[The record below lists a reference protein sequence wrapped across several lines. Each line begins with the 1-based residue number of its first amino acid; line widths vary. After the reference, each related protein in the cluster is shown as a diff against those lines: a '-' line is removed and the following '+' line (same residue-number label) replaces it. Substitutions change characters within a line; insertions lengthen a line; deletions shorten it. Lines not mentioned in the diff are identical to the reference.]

1 VSSPRATST
10 DSFDLVVVG
19 GGTAGLVAA
28 RTAASL
34 GASVAM
40 IERDAAPGGDCLWTG
55 CVPSKTFRA
64 AAATVA
70 QARRAAAYG
79 VELVPGP
86 VDFAAVMA
94 EVRRAVETIAP
105 VDSVEATAAAG
116 VAVVTG
122 TGRFTGPDEVAVTA
136 VDGSVRRLRFGR
148 AVLAMG
154 AGPDVP
160 PLPGLAERGYLT
172 SDDVWELTEL
182 PARLLVVGGGVT
194 GCELAQAF
202 ARLGSRVTVV
212 EPGGRLLGEEDPDAS
227 ALVEAALTAD
237 GVEVRTGRRVEAL
250 AGTAARLDDGTRVAA
265 DQVLVATGRR
275 ARTAD
280 LGLGAVGVALQAN
293 GDVVVDPWLRTTNP
307 RIWAAGDLTGYP
319 RYTHLAGL
327 HGAAVAAHA
336 VLGLRRR
343 AAVVPAPRVTYTDP
357 EVAAVGLSAAEG
369 RAAGHRVVT
378 LEHAHVDRAV
388 TEGRTDGFTRLVL
401 DRRGR
406 LLGAVVVSPRAGE
419 TIAEATLAINQGVT
433 VATLTASTHPYP
445 GFSDGLWNAAIG
457 EYQRSLGRLPTRT
470 AIGVLR
476 RLRRRHRPGAALPA
490 D

>member
-1 VSSPRATST
+1 VSSARATLP

-28 RTAASL
+28 RTAAAL

-40 IERDAAPGGDCLWTG
+40 VERDAAPGGDCLWTG

-64 AAATVA
+64 AALTVA
-70 QARRAAAYG
+70 EARRAAAYG

-94 EVRRAVETIAP
+94 EVRRAVMAIAP
-105 VDSVEATAAAG
+105 VDSVEATTAAG

-122 TGRFTGPDEVAVTA
+122 TGRFTGPDELAVTA
-136 VDGSVRRLRFGR
+136 VDASVRRLRFGQ
-148 AVLAMG
+148 AVLATG

-160 PLPGLAERGYLT
+160 PLPGLVERGYLT
-172 SDDVWELTEL
+172 SDTVWELGEL

-212 EPGGRLLGEEDPDAS
+212 EAGERLLSEEDPDAS
-227 ALVEAALTAD
+227 ALVEAALTAE
-237 GVEVRTGRRVEAL
+237 GVEVRTDRRIESFDGPL
-250 AGTAARLDDGTRVAA
+250 ARLDDGTRVET
-265 DQVLVATGRR
+265 DEVLVATGRR
-275 ARTAD
+275 SRTAD
-280 LGLGAVGVALQAN
+280 LGLGVVGVALQAD

-343 AAVVPAPRVTYTDP
+343 AAAIPAPRVAYTDP
-357 EVAAVGLSAAEG
+357 EVAAVGLSAGQG

-378 LEHAHVDRAV
+378 LEHSHVDRAV

-401 DRRGR
+401 DRRGK

-419 TIAEATLAINQGVT
+419 TIAEATLAIQQGVS
-433 VATLTASTHPYP
+433 VATLTATTHPYP

-457 EYQRSLGRLPTRT
+457 EYQRSLGRPPLRT
-470 AIGVLR
+470 GLRVLR
-476 RLRRRHRPGAALPA
+476 GLRRRLLRRSSALPG
-490 D
+490 

>member
-1 VSSPRATST
+1 MSTSAADVA
-10 DSFDLVVVG
+10 DSFDFVVLG

-28 RTAASL
+28 RTAAAL

-40 IERDAAPGGDCLWTG
+40 IERDPAPGGDCLWTG

-70 QARRAAAYG
+70 EARRAAAYG

-94 EVRRAVETIAP
+94 EVRSAVATISP
-105 VDSVEATAAAG
+105 VDSVDATTAAG
-116 VAVVTG
+116 VTVVTG

-136 VDGSVRRLRFGR
+136 VDGSVRRLRFDQ
-148 AVLAMG
+148 AVLATG

-172 SDDVWELTEL
+172 SDTVWDLAAL
-182 PARLLVVGGGVT
+182 PARLLVLGGGVT

-202 ARLGSRVTVV
+202 ARLGSEVTVV

-237 GVEVRTGRRVEAL
+237 GVEVRTGRRVQAFDG
-250 AGTAARLDDGTRVAA
+250 AAARLDDNTVVEP

-275 ARTAD
+275 SRTAH
-280 LGLGAVGVALQAN
+280 LGLGAVGVALRPN

-307 RIWAAGDLTGYP
+307 RIWAAGDLTGHP

-327 HGAAVAAHA
+327 HGAAVATHA
-336 VLGLRRR
+336 ILGLRRR
-343 AAVVPAPRVTYTDP
+343 AAAVPAPRVAYTDP

-369 RAAGHRVVT
+369 RAAGYRVVT
-378 LEHAHVDRAV
+378 LQHPHVDRAV

-401 DRRGR
+401 DRRGKIR
-406 LLGAVVVSPRAGE
+406 GAIVVSPRAGE
-419 TIAEATLAINQGVT
+419 TIAEATLAIQQGVD

-445 GFSDGLWNAAIG
+445 GYSDGLWNAAIG
-457 EYQRSLGRLPTRT
+457 EYQRSLSRPPTRT
-470 AIGVLR
+470 AIQVLRGLR
-476 RLRRRHRPGAALPA
+476 RLHPLRSLASRG
-490 D
+490 

>member
-1 VSSPRATST
+1 MGIPAVTRA
-10 DSFDLVVVG
+10 DSFDLVVLG

-28 RTAASL
+28 RTAAAL
-34 GASVAM
+34 RASVAM
-40 IERDAAPGGDCLWTG
+40 VERDAAPGGDCLWTG

-70 QARRAAAYG
+70 EARRAAAYG

-86 VDFAAVMA
+86 VDFSAVMA
-94 EVRRAVETIAP
+94 EVRRAVQTIAP
-105 VDSVEATAAAG
+105 VDSVEATTAAG
-116 VAVVTG
+116 VTVVTG
-122 TGRFTGPDEVAVTA
+122 TGRFTGPEEVTVTA
-136 VDGSVRRLRFGR
+136 VDGSVRRLCFNQ
-148 AVLAMG
+148 AVLATG

-172 SDDVWELTEL
+172 SDTVWELTEL

-202 ARLGSRVTVV
+202 ARLGSTVTVV

-237 GVEVRTGRRVEAL
+237 GVEVRTGRRVEVFNGAS
-250 AGTAARLDDGTRVAA
+250 AWLDDGARIES
-265 DQVLVATGRR
+265 DQVLVATGRCS
-275 ARTAD
+275 RTAD
-280 LGLGAVGVALQAN
+280 LGLGSVGVALRPN

-307 RIWAAGDLTGYP
+307 RIWAAGDLTGHP

-327 HGAAVAAHA
+327 HAAAVAAHA

-343 AAVVPAPRVTYTDP
+343 ASAVPAPRVAFTDP
-357 EVAAVGLSAAEG
+357 EVAAVGLSAADG

-378 LEHAHVDRAV
+378 LEHRHVDRAV
-388 TEGRTDGFTRLVL
+388 TEGRTDGFTRLIL

-406 LLGAVVVSPRAGE
+406 LRGAVVVSPRAGE
-419 TIAEATLAINQGVT
+419 TIAEATLAIQQGVS
-433 VATLTASTHPYP
+433 VATLTGSTHPYP
-445 GFSDGLWNAAIG
+445 GFSDGLWNATIG
-457 EYQRSLGRLPTRT
+457 EYQRSLSRPPTRT
-470 AIGVLR
+470 AIRVLR
-476 RLRRRHRPGAALPA
+476 GLRGLHPLRSLASRG
-490 D
+490 